1 MSNKRLF
8 NEAMGLLTALEQR
21 YGRIPKHGVLPQFDN
36 PKARRVHD
44 RAVLRARR
52 RARKMNAVYLAI
64 AEYIA

>member
-1 MSNKRLF
+1 MSDKRLF
-8 NEAMGLLTALEQR
+8 NEAVGLLTVLEQR
-21 YGRIPKHGVLPQFDN
+21 YGHITSKGVLPQFDN